1 MIRCVEDA
9 LANLF
14 EVGRPAR
21 QAHVGQGRAEA
32 VEDPQMVAI
41 NAGFAVVRASLVGGW
56 QDLSDGDESEFEID
70 EEEAEPI
77 HRQAIHKSLQTH
89 TVRM

>member
-1 MIRCVEDA
+1 MA
-9 LANLF
+9 
-14 EVGRPAR
+14 
-21 QAHVGQGRAEA
+21 
-32 VEDPQMVAI
+32 AI